1 MRPHMDKILLEL
13 EPAEVQRM
21 MGIVL
26 DEDAQEA
33 LAFMKDCLEKKL
45 RDRMRP
51 HCAPVFE
58 ANYHPREKDPVA
70 DE

>member
-1 MRPHMDKILLEL
+1 MDKILLEL

-21 MGIVL
+21 MGILL

-33 LAFMKDCLEKKL
+33 LAFMKECLEKKL

-51 HCAPVFE
+51 HCAPVCE